1 MRVATLAVAG
11 GTGREATGGLT
22 WGMRSGFLLV
32 ATLWTGTAAA
42 APRRMPERAVVTFAH
57 PDEFAGDPRVGTYVS
72 STWGFSTAS
81 YWIEGPKG
89 LVLVDTQFLP
99 SAAREAVEMAEA
111 ATGKKVVLA
120 VVLHANPDKFNGTAA
135 LQKRGIRVITSAQV
149 RALIPAIHEKR
160 KRAFYER
167 YRPDY
172 PSTATLPEAFGDA
185 TTELEAAGLRIKLH
199 VLGPACSEAHV
210 VLEWEKHVFVGDL
223 VAGMTHAWLEIGR
236 TDGWLR
242 RLAELEQLGPAFVH
256 PGRGPSGDGRLIA
269 QQRAYLEAVVAEVAA
284 ERPWVGEGGKLDAKA
299 ETAIARIKQRLEQR
313 FLGYR
318 FGVFLDIGLPAEWRR
333 QARR

>member
-1 MRVATLAVAG
+1 MR
-11 GTGREATGGLT
+11 
-22 WGMRSGFLLV
+22 LLV
-32 ATLWTGTAAA
+32 LAILLLGVGAAQA
-42 APRRMPERAVVTFAH
+42 APRRMPKRAVVIFAH

-81 YWIEGPKG
+81 YWIEGPRG

-99 SAAREAVEMAEA
+99 SAAREAVEVAEA

-120 VVLHANPDKFNGTAA
+120 VVLHANPDKFNGTAV
-135 LQKRGIRVITSAQV
+135 LRERGIRVVTSAQV
-149 RALIPAIHEKR
+149 RALVPAVHEKR

-172 PSTATLPEAFGDA
+172 PAEATLPESFGGA
-185 TTELEAAGLRIKLH
+185 TTELEAAGLRLRMH
-199 VLGPACSEAHV
+199 VMGPACSEAHV
-210 VLEWEKHVFVGDL
+210 VLEWDKHLFVGDL

-236 TDGWLR
+236 TDEWLR
-242 RLAELEQLGPAFVH
+242 RLAELERLAPDFVH
-256 PGRGPSGDGRLIA
+256 PGRGPSGDGRLLG
-269 QQRAYLEAVVAEVAA
+269 QQRAYLESVVAEVAA
-284 ERPWVGEGGKLDAKA
+284 EKPWVGADGKLDAKA
-299 ETAIARIKQRLEQR
+299 EGALARIKERLEKR

-333 QARR
+333 QARK